1 MIKTKQDRI
10 LNTFDEMFPDA
21 RCVLN
26 HSNNLELLVAV
37 MLSAQTTDESVN
49 KLTSHLF
56 QKYKTVDDYAN
67 ASLSELESDLHSIGL
82 YRNKAKNIK
91 AMAVAL
97 QTRFNG
103 VVPASHDAL
112 ISLPGVGRKTANVVM
127 AEGFGYPAIAVDTH
141 VERISKRLGFAKPE
155 DTVLTVEK
163 KLMKTIP
170 KNRWIKTHHQ
180 MIFFGRY
187 HCKAMSPHC
196 KECPLVDF
204 CKEKNKKL

>member
-37 MLSAQTTDESVN
+37 MLSAQTTDEAVN

-56 QKYKTVDDYAN
+56 EKYKTVEEYAN
-67 ASLSELESDLHSIGL
+67 ASLPELESDLHSIGL

-91 AMAVAL
+91 AMAEAL

-103 VVPASHDAL
+103 VVPATHKEL
-112 ISLPGVGRKTANVVM
+112 ITLPGVGRKTANVVM

-141 VERISKRLGFAKPE
+141 VERISKRLGFAKAD
-155 DTVLTVEK
+155 DTVLTVSA
-163 KLMKTIP
+163 KLYSVLKRTI
-170 KNRWIKTHHQ
+170 KSHFRFNRPLFQTLLLSVHS
-180 MIFFGRY
+180 
-187 HCKAMSPHC
+187 KA
-196 KECPLVDF
+196 
-204 CKEKNKKL
+204 